1 LFVIAFKKSTILNTP
16 NLFQTSHI
24 QANMNYHVIHD
35 NPDEDLLTRLFKV
48 RWIDD
53 NIDSFL
59 DPKLSDYRLDP
70 FLLNDMKKAVKRI
83 ISAVK
88 NKEKIMIFWDYDVDG
103 VTSSYIMYEFITR
116 FLKYKKVSIQYPD
129 RIKEGYGI
137 KKQHIDDIK
146 KKWVNLIITV
156 DNGIA
161 SLQEALYA
169 KQQWIDLIIT
179 DHHQDLES
187 IPEAVAV
194 VNPVISENYPFKWL
208 AWVGV
213 AFKVICALLSK
224 SSFDQKQK
232 NHIFNYF
239 LPIVAIGT
247 VADVVP
253 LTGENRVIVKK
264 WLELMN
270 SGKDLPASLKW
281 FLEFLKIKWT
291 IESYHIWFIIGPRIN
306 AGGRIKSPYDSLYA
320 LLYSGEK
327 QLEYLENLENIN
339 TERRKIQERM
349 FKEAE
354 TMINPEEKILIAF
367 HEEFHEGIV
376 GIVSGRLTEKYNK
389 PSMIMKIDQEK
400 QVAIASL
407 RWPEYFSVIDMLKD
421 NSALLERFGGHRWAG
436 WLMVKLSNLDELIK
450 NMHRHCNQ
458 CISEK
463 NLIKSVKVDTKIYE
477 HERNDTVFAKIDQLA
492 PFGEGNKEPMFLL
505 ENVIINRIIKVWN
518 KAKSHL
524 KIHATFWDKKIVSMF
539 RGKWEDVEEFISRHK
554 KPVSLIWKIRK
565 DTFNGWFYIEWTDIQ

>member
-1 LFVIAFKKSTILNTP
+1 
-16 NLFQTSHI
+16 
-24 QANMNYHVIHD
+24 MNYHVLHD
-35 NPDEDLLTRLFKV
+35 NQDEDLLTRLFKV

-59 DPKLSDYRLDP
+59 NPKLSDYRLDP
-70 FLLNDMKKAVKRI
+70 FLLNDMEKAVDRI
-83 ISAVK
+83 VAAVK

-129 RIKEGYGI
+129 RIKEWYGI
-137 KKQHIDDIK
+137 KKNHIDEMK
-146 KKWVNLIITV
+146 KKWVQLIITV

-161 SLQEALYA
+161 SLQEAIYA
-169 KQQWIDLIIT
+169 KQQWVDLIIT

-194 VNPVISENYPFKWL
+194 VNPVVSEKYPFKWL

-213 AFKVICALLSK
+213 VFKVICAILSK
-224 SSFDQKQK
+224 SKFDQKQK

-239 LPIVAIGT
+239 LPIVAIWT

-253 LTGENRVIVKK
+253 LVGENRVIVKK
-264 WLELMN
+264 WLKLMN
-270 SGKDLPASLKW
+270 TRKDLPESL
-281 FLEFLKIKWT
+281 EGFLKFLNIKWT
-291 IESYHIWFIIGPRIN
+291 IDTYHIGFIIGPRIN

-327 QLEYLENLENIN
+327 QVEYLENLELIN
-339 TERRKIQERM
+339 TERKQMQERM

-354 TMINPEEKILIAF
+354 NMINLEHNMLIAF

-400 QVAIASL
+400 QVAVASL
-407 RWPEYFSVIDMLKD
+407 RWPEYFSVIDMLKK
-421 NSALLERFGGHRWAG
+421 NTSLLERFGGHRWAG
-436 WLMVKLSNLDELIK
+436 GLMVKLSNLDELIQSM
-450 NMHRHCNQ
+450 NDHCSQ
-458 CISEK
+458 CISEE
-463 NLIKSVKVDTKIYE
+463 NIIKSVKVDTKIYE
-477 HERNDTVFAKIDQLA
+477 HERDDDILKKIDKLA
-492 PFGEGNKEPMFLL
+492 PFGEGNKEPVFLL
-505 ENVIINRIIKVWN
+505 ENVRISKIEEIGS
-518 KAKSHL
+518 KAKTHL
-524 KIHATFWDKKIVSMF
+524 KIHGMFGDKKIVAMF
-539 RGKWEDVEEFISRHK
+539 RGKWGDVEEHIQRHTQ
-554 KPVSLIWKIRK
+554 PVNLIWKIRK
-565 DTFNGWFYIEWTDIQ
+565 DTFNGWFYLEWADIQ

>member
-1 LFVIAFKKSTILNTP
+1 
-16 NLFQTSHI
+16 
-24 QANMNYHVIHD
+24 MNYHVVYD
-35 NPDEDLLTRLFKV
+35 DPNEDLLTRLFKV
-48 RWIDD
+48 RWIND
-53 NIDSFL
+53 NVDSFL
-59 DPKLSDYRLDP
+59 NPKLADYRLDP
-70 FLLNDMKKAVKRI
+70 FLLNDMEKAVDRI
-83 ISAVK
+83 IAAVK
-88 NKEKIMIFWDYDVDG
+88 KKEKIMVFWDYDVDG

-116 FLKYKKVSIQYPD
+116 FLKYKNVSIQYPD

-146 KKWVNLIITV
+146 KKWVQLIITV

-161 SLQEALYA
+161 SLQEAIYA
-169 KQQWIDLIIT
+169 KEQWVDLIIT

-194 VNPVISENYPFKWL
+194 VNPVVSENYPFKWL

-224 SSFDQKQK
+224 SSFDQKQR

-253 LTGENRVIVKK
+253 LVGENRVIVKK

-281 FLEFLKIKWT
+281 FLKYLNIKWNIDT
-291 IESYHIWFIIGPRIN
+291 YHIWFIIWPRIN
-306 AGGRIKSPYDSLYA
+306 AGGRIRSPYDSLYS

-327 QLEYLENLENIN
+327 QMEYLDNLELIN
-339 TERRKIQERM
+339 TERRQIQERM

-354 TMINPEEKILIAF
+354 TMLDLEKKMLIAY

-376 GIVSGRLTEKYNK
+376 WIVSGRLTEKYNK

-400 QVAIASL
+400 QVAVASL
-407 RWPEYFSVIDMLKD
+407 RWPEYFSVIDMLK
-421 NSALLERFGGHRWAG
+421 NNAELLERFGGHRWAG
-436 WLMVKLSNLDELIK
+436 WLMVKLANLDELIK
-450 NMHRHCNQ
+450 NMNTHCEA
-458 CISEK
+458 CISED

-477 HERNDTVFAKIDQLA
+477 HERNNTMLEQIDRLA
-492 PFGEGNKEPMFLL
+492 PFGEGNKEPVLLL
-505 ENVIINRIIKVWN
+505 ENVNIKKIEKVGN
-518 KAKSHL
+518 KGKCHL
-524 KIHATFWDKKIVSMF
+524 KIHATFGDKKIVSMF
-539 RGKWEDVEEFISRHK
+539 RWKWDEVEELIARHGET
-554 KPVSLIWKIRK
+554 PVAIVGKVRK
-565 DTFNGWFYIEWTDIQ
+565 DTFNGWFYLEWADIR